1 MQRGWSAE
9 GLLQPL
15 WSTYGNGDDKARRDQ
30 LAHAIGTKGPVLSS
44 INTGKRN
51 LGVNLG
57 TRLANELGVTLRD
70 LGQPAEGEAT
80 PPGEVGVREELR
92 ALRETQ
98 DALLAEIQALR
109 RELQDGSAA
118 GSA

>member
-15 WSTYGNGDDKARRDQ
+15 WSSYGNGDEKARRDQ
-30 LAHAIGTKGPVLSS
+30 LARAVGTSGSVLSS
-44 INTGKRN
+44 INTGKRQ

-57 TRLANELGVTLRD
+57 TRLAAELGVTLHD
-70 LGQPAEGEAT
+70 LGQHTENEAT
-80 PPGEVGVREELR
+80 PPGEAGVREELR